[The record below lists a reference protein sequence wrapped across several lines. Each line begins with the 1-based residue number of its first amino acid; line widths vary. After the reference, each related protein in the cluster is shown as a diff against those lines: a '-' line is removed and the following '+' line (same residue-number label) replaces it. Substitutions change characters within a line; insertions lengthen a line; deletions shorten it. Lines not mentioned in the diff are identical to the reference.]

1 MKMIEQDTLH
11 LRKRNRR
18 EYQIRELQNDW
29 SLFSTLYIVSDQSI
43 LYLVNN
49 NLSDE
54 SSEPRKKKST
64 KSDADELKEV
74 AEALPE
80 LFSAINDAV
89 PKLISGLINSV
100 YSPEAAGNMAAGI
113 GKFYSNLI
121 AEGIPEDV
129 ALDMTKKFVGAL
141 DFSKLMSM
149 VGDEASVEISGKKRK
164 RRDSDN
170 YDDDEE
176 FE

>member
-1 MKMIEQDTLH
+1 
-11 LRKRNRR
+11 
-18 EYQIRELQNDW
+18 
-29 SLFSTLYIVSDQSI
+29 
-43 LYLVNN
+43 VNN
-49 NLSDE
+49 KLSDE
-54 SSEPRKKKST
+54 YSDEPKKHRRQS
-64 KSDADELKEV
+64 KSDAEELKEV

-80 LFSAINDAV
+80 LFGALNDAI
-89 PKLISGLINSV
+89 PKLISGLIGSV

-113 GKFYSNLI
+113 GKFYSGLI

-149 VGDEASVEISGKKRK
+149 VGDETSVEFSTKRKKRK
-164 RRDSDN
+164 HRDSDN
-170 YDDDEE
+170 YDDEDDEE

>member
-1 MKMIEQDTLH
+1 MK
-11 LRKRNRR
+11 R
-18 EYQIRELQNDW
+18 YW

-54 SSEPRKKKST
+54 SSEPRKKST
-64 KSDADELKEV
+64 KKSDADELKEV
-74 AEALPE
+74 AEALPQ

-89 PKLISGLINSV
+89 PQLISNLIGSV
-100 YSPEAAGNMAAGI
+100 YSPEAAGNMATGI

-149 VGDEASVEISGKKRK
+149 VGDEASIEIGGKKKRK
-164 RRDSDN
+164 RRESDN
-170 YDDDEE
+170 YDDEE
-176 FE
+176 EYE

>member
-1 MKMIEQDTLH
+1 MSED
-11 LRKRNRR
+11 
-18 EYQIRELQNDW
+18 
-29 SLFSTLYIVSDQSI
+29 
-43 LYLVNN
+43 
-49 NLSDE
+49 
-54 SSEPRKKKST
+54 EPRKRKHVKSE
-64 KSDADELKEV
+64 SEELKEI

-80 LFSAINDAV
+80 LFGAINDAI
-89 PKLISGLINSV
+89 PKLISGLIESV

-141 DFSKLMSM
+141 DFSKLMNM
-149 VGDEASVEISGKKRK
+149 VGDEASVEFSTKKKRHRK
-164 RRDSDN
+164 SDN

>member
-1 MKMIEQDTLH
+1 
-11 LRKRNRR
+11 
-18 EYQIRELQNDW
+18 
-29 SLFSTLYIVSDQSI
+29 
-43 LYLVNN
+43 VNN
-49 NLSDE
+49 NLSDD
-54 SSEPRKKKST
+54 SSEPRRRKSS
-64 KSDADELKEV
+64 KSEAEELKEI

-80 LFSAINDAV
+80 LFGALNDAI

-141 DFSKLMSM
+141 DFSKMMSM
-149 VGDEASVEISGKKRK
+149 VGDEASFEISAKKKKR
-164 RRDSDN
+164 RESEN
-170 YDDDEE
+170 YDDEE